1 MTFHFSTAQMER
13 YECYRR
19 SHISKPALKKIFYS
33 LTGVSLNPNGLIIL
47 SSVVKMFIGE
57 LTETSRLIV
66 EEQGFSQ
73 LDKIRPIHIL
83 ESARKMNMKTKMN
96 RTKHRKKF
104 RRGYIL

>member
-19 SHISKPALKKIFYS
+19 SHIGKPALKKLFYN

-57 LTETSRLIV
+57 LTEMSRMIV
-66 EEQGFSQ
+66 EGQGFSQ
-73 LDKIRPIHIL
+73 LDEISPSHVL
-83 ESARKMNMKTKMN
+83 ESARKMNMKIKMN
-96 RTKHRKKF
+96 RMKHYKKF

>member
-1 MTFHFSTAQMER
+1 MTFHFYTAQMER

-73 LDKIRPIHIL
+73 LDEIRPIHIL